1 MQGPITVFSGSR
13 KIKQVSLDQIRVSRA
28 ESLYGDGKR
37 VCVDMFGGRVGENPQ
52 LGLAGNKASVVSF
65 LRGLATYIESKE

>member
-52 LGLAGNKASVVSF
+52 LGLAGNKESVVSF
-65 LRGLATYIESKE
+65 LRGLASYIESKE